1 MVGEGSGLSPETIE
15 KLKSWLGLFND
26 EMHGSGDAQRV
37 VNCLGPPLSLIPLGS
52 ENHQRDAAGASPAH
66 LEAAG
71 RPHHAAVA

>member
-1 MVGEGSGLSPETIE
+1 MFRTAVLAASLIACATLSAEEVRSRVVGI
-15 KLKSWLGLFND
+15 
-26 EMHGSGDAQRV
+26 DAQRV